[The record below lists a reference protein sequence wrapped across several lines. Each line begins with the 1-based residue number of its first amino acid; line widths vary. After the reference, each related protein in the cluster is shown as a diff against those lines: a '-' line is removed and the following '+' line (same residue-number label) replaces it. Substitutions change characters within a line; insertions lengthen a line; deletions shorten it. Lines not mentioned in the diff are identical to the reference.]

1 MNTQAT
7 LDQIVKLE
15 KIQFLEFEDLLKLL
29 CSKFDETYIPIIQS
43 QYFQNAE
50 TKSIKN
56 DVKQTLTELL
66 KNCILFKNLF
76 KENKNP
82 LNAFSDITEDEI
94 KLVIQG
100 KLESNRIN
108 NISDPEI
115 FAHLIKLL
123 CELKLHFR
131 KSEAINKDTTMK
143 LFYERAKNAEK
154 IKGITKPT
162 NDEIRD
168 EMQRIEREFLGRF
181 NKIIKILLPLFMS
194 EENAEIARPYFLQE
208 IPEIL
213 TRTQGIMPDKS
224 DLRLHVDYLFVE
236 LAKLSIDLYK
246 PYSNIQEKISNIV
259 NTGHEEMKTGIKMN
273 LLMLTEEEKYKLF
286 EGLQNGKIDFYLD
299 KEIGELT
306 ANNSK
311 SILQDIYDTY
321 SIYQAL
327 YRKKYIKY
335 DIDNISQDDETKLV
349 EQKKICES
357 TLRIISGEY
366 ANLIFIMHET
376 IDKENEIKDNFNKN
390 INKIII
396 QIKSILGQIK
406 KMGQYIFIQDKYNIG
421 NRRKTEKIIQVPI
434 NDMFSL
440 VEQIK
445 SDTKLIL
452 DLKYEFKKIISSERK
467 FVKSGSLS
475 NLFGYRFDFPDT

>member
-194 EENAEIARPYFLQE
+194 EEN
-208 IPEIL
+208 
-213 TRTQGIMPDKS
+213 
-224 DLRLHVDYLFVE
+224 
-236 LAKLSIDLYK
+236 
-246 PYSNIQEKISNIV
+246 
-259 NTGHEEMKTGIKMN
+259 
-273 LLMLTEEEKYKLF
+273 
-286 EGLQNGKIDFYLD
+286 
-299 KEIGELT
+299 
-306 ANNSK
+306 
-311 SILQDIYDTY
+311 
-321 SIYQAL
+321 
-327 YRKKYIKY
+327 
-335 DIDNISQDDETKLV
+335 
-349 EQKKICES
+349 
-357 TLRIISGEY
+357 
-366 ANLIFIMHET
+366 
-376 IDKENEIKDNFNKN
+376 
-390 INKIII
+390 
-396 QIKSILGQIK
+396 
-406 KMGQYIFIQDKYNIG
+406 
-421 NRRKTEKIIQVPI
+421 
-434 NDMFSL
+434 
-440 VEQIK
+440 
-445 SDTKLIL
+445 
-452 DLKYEFKKIISSERK
+452 
-467 FVKSGSLS
+467 
-475 NLFGYRFDFPDT
+475 